1 MLHLKLSLDKT
12 GLIAETD
19 HGLEIAIE
27 PGVQGYHQLL
37 RMLRVQAEPKV
48 VPKKPG
54 ITSDGMRL
62 VLAEWERLPGEGNGK
77 IYVGPGAPR
86 DAAAGPPTV
95 IAGKAIRRYTKT
107 GRRVTG
113 DLPPL

>member
-1 MLHLKLSLDKT
+1 MLHLKLNLDKS
-12 GLIAETD
+12 GLVAETD

-27 PGVQGYHQLL
+27 PGERGYHQLL

-77 IYVGPGAPR
+77 IYVGPR
-86 DAAAGPPTV
+86 AAGQS
-95 IAGKAIRRYTKT
+95 AGPGANSKTIRRYTKT

>member
-1 MLHLKLSLDKT
+1 MLHLKLSLDKS

-27 PGVQGYHQLL
+27 PGERGYHQLL

-77 IYVGPGAPR
+77 IYVGARARGQSVET
-86 DAAAGPPTV
+86 TV
-95 IAGKAIRRYTKT
+95 NGKTIRRYTKT